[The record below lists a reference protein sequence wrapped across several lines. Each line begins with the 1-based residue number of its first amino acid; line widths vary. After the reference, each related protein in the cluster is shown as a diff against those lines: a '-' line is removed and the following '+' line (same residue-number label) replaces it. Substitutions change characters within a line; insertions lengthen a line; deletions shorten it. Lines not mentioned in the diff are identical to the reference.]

1 MWLLLLLFLLLS
13 FAGLSLLK
21 SLFNLQLEAFGHR
34 RLLDCG
40 LFQVLGPVQDLP
52 VELQGLEFKP
62 VIKTTFIRD
71 VGQSCPFRGS
81 QLCCRP
87 IWQILESKEQNK
99 KQLRRRRLSLLQL
112 VHLFGLQVGA
122 ALYGGGSAPL
132 FGHQVRGVRLGELG
146 VVALYWGRP

>member
-1 MWLLLLLFLLLS
+1 MRLLLLLLFMLS

-21 SLFNLQLEAFGHR
+21 SLFDLQLEAFGHR
-34 RLLDCG
+34 RLLGCG
-40 LFQVLGPVQDLP
+40 LLQVLGPVQDLP

-62 VIKTTFIRD
+62 VSKTTFVRE
-71 VGQSCPFRGS
+71 VGRFCPVRRSQSC
-81 QLCCRP
+81 CRTV
-87 IWQILESKEQNK
+87 WQILE
-99 KQLRRRRLSLLQL
+99 RRRRKLSLLLL

-132 FGHQVRGVRLGELG
+132 FGHQVRGVRLGELD

>member
-1 MWLLLLLFLLLS
+1 MRLLLLLFLLS

-21 SLFNLQLEAFGHR
+21 SLFDLQLKAFGHR

-40 LFQVLGPVQDLP
+40 LLQVLGPVQDLP

-62 VIKTTFIRD
+62 VIKTKTTTTTTTTTFVRD
-71 VGQSCPFRGS
+71 VGQFCPFRRS
-81 QLCCRP
+81 QLLERNE
-87 IWQILESKEQNK
+87 QIK

-122 ALYGGGSAPL
+122 ALYGVGSAPL
-132 FGHQVRGVRLGELG
+132 FGHQVRGVRLGELD